1 MKNDKTELEQA
12 TKNERDTMTSVD
24 IKATDFQKDIRN
36 KALSSYDNK
45 SIDISLDSTIKQRLI
60 IYAVLSG
67 ISYAYLILV
76 PFLGLG
82 MSVFAII
89 QLALVLYLI
98 KGRAEVKN
106 KKAIL
111 VFIPVFILT
120 LCSFVRDNNMFH
132 TANFAVIFLLYSTM
146 ILLFMNDLG
155 LENRGILFI
164 NKIICTVFKPLLYF
178 NVPLKWS
185 MESKKNTPNRILLR
199 KILIGIAVSIPC
211 LIIITFL
218 LMNADLVFESKI
230 DLMFNSIENL
240 LGPQAIL
247 KIIIGTLAGFYLF
260 GLFFIVF
267 KKKKEN
273 NLEVSNSAIKDGN
286 NLDIS
291 TIKKAISKPQGD
303 VVIISVM
310 LISILAIYTMFAIIQ
325 FKYLFAGASLPADL
339 SYAQYARRG
348 FFELLFLSFI
358 NIGLILAIIY
368 LVRDKIY
375 NNSNSSNS
383 SKLIKILMLY
393 LCAITIMLLVSS
405 FYRMA
410 LYNNEYGFTELRIL
424 VVIFLIFEAV
434 GLLVTFYYIIKPKFN
449 IIAFYSVVCLIFY
462 LTVNVINLDYI
473 IAKENIDMH
482 YEGKDLDVH
491 YLYRLSADAA
501 PQMKRLLDDKDIF
514 IQRMAQD
521 YFEKIDY
528 QATYTKDWRSF
539 NLSRNNALKIINELN
554 LVFLKD

>member
-1 MKNDKTELEQA
+1 MKNDKTEIEQE
-12 TKNERDTMTSVD
+12 TNNEKDTMTSVD

-36 KALSSYDNK
+36 KALSNYENK
-45 SIDISLDSTIKQRLI
+45 NIDISLDSTIKQRLM
-60 IYAVLSG
+60 IYAILSG

-98 KGRAEVKN
+98 NGRAEVKN

-120 LCSFVRDNNMFH
+120 LCSFVRDNNIFH

-178 NVPLKWS
+178 NVPFKWS
-185 MESKKNTPNRILLR
+185 INSKKSTPNRILLR

-230 DLMFNSIENL
+230 DLMLNSVENL
-240 LGPQAIL
+240 LGPEAIL
-247 KIIIGTLAGFYLF
+247 KTTIGTLAGFYLF
-260 GLFFIVF
+260 GLFFIIF

-273 NLEVSNSAIKDGN
+273 SLEVSNSAIKDGN
-286 NLDIS
+286 NLDIF
-291 TIKKAISKPQGD
+291 TIKKDISKPQGD

-358 NIGLILAIIY
+358 NIGLILTIIY
-368 LVRDKIY
+368 LVR

-424 VVIFLIFEAV
+424 VVIFLIFEAI

-449 IIAFYSVVCLIFY
+449 ILAFYSVVCLIFY

-501 PQMKRLLDDKDIF
+501 PQMKRLLDDNDIF

-539 NLSRNNALKIINELN
+539 NLSRDKALKIINELN